1 MKTKC
6 HFVTLALVVLLSTST
21 FAQTIS
27 QWIYGAM
34 PGPAGPPSV
43 SSGIALPAAGLVFKI
58 DQPQQLSYVGGYCTQ
73 LCSLIV
79 CAYSDRA
86 SGPVWQ
92 GAYTAAAIGQFT
104 MNPGLTVQ
112 MPPNW
117 YVFYAGTGGVAGF
130 LNNQYP
136 DYVMAVN
143 AVETYWGTTGNYV
156 KGSGAC
162 PATLGQLTPVPA
174 KGQPDLPSLQMH
186 Y

>member
-1 MKTKC
+1 MKRSTVLAALLL
-6 HFVTLALVVLLSTST
+6 FASTLTCAAQPTSQMI
-21 FAQTIS
+21 FAS
-27 QWIYGAM
+27 V
-34 PGPAGPPSV
+34 GPAGPPSV
-43 SSGIALPAAGLVFKI
+43 SSGIALPVGGLVFKI

-117 YVFYAGTGGVAGF
+117 YAFYAGTGGVAGF

-136 DYVMAVN
+136 DYIMAVN